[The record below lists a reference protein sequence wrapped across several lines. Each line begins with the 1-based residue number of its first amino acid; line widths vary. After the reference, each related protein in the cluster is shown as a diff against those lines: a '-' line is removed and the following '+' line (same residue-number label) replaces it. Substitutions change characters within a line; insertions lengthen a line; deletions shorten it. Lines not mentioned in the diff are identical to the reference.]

1 MRRYRLSSL
10 ITVSI
15 VVGIV
20 YSFVLLPILQQLQVF
35 NDPVSYPILA
45 VLLLANSLSLTA
57 SIIVT
62 LIAVYGAAEFRWIIF
77 ILAIVST
84 TICVPVFKLTMDY
97 ALSLDIE
104 YTYILSKVYLNVV
117 SIRLIGGTLILT
129 ALLAS
134 SIIVFSDPRVYIGIG
149 RDGKRHIY
157 VKSKLLSLVKLFTSS
172 RDRLIGVTYDHQFI
186 LKPSVAGVDEVEFND
201 KLRLIPYGALWML
214 AKFLAVFVATLG
226 LGSQLAVKIDLLI
239 HSMSIYGV
247 DFQTVISKIASTLL
261 ARVTPGYVTP
271 IDYPINEALTLEI
284 YYNVLYNLAYILAVL
299 WILRLILASIG
310 DTASIVLS
318 RHLGLTSTSSVIRI
332 AANIA
337 CIAASSLLV
346 VFLRVPIQVF
356 DASTP
361 YHTLTIGLALI
372 ASTCLAVILRL
383 SIFTGR
389 MYHTTSR
396 IYRAIVHQYS
406 SYRVA
411 LLAIVIVGLLS
422 PSIYARLAIE
432 TQMQGKAYEYL
443 WIPAYLPT
451 IKFTRWAYSVDDI
464 ERIGIDSISINDTR
478 ILERTRIFTAEA
490 ARLNLRPYV
499 GVNWMSIDDA
509 IVDIVYLKGK
519 EYWVAILT
527 PVRPPYAG
535 DVDVWRAN
543 HLILTHSE
551 KVLALDSTSA
561 EIIDIRELLNLTR
574 YPTLYYGEGELWR
587 EVDEVYVGVPGFQE
601 IHLPGYIGPS
611 GYDSTPD
618 YLYRG
623 FWRFWKFFWGF
634 RWDFAQGVYGDIKAL
649 VDRDCR
655 NRVSKLLL
663 PNLYTTESGYIIFDE
678 KGNIYLLYWIWAS
691 WPPPHEYLDWPS
703 HEYEGIQ
710 RLLGFVIVDLYSGV
724 IDGYL
729 LENYRSDYITEYYR
743 AKYSL
748 WSKPIPEWIK
758 RQLKYPEEFLESQID
773 CYNWYFQ
780 EDFSRWQSNQFY
792 DFTRTQT
799 GALFE
804 DVRYITIRFEGEETW
819 CAVRLVEWYR
829 SPSRNLAG
837 MYIAPSG
844 HMLGN
849 IYFLSLEDRTV
860 IGPWTAL
867 SVVSNNPDVKRELTL
882 HPNWRYSNIL
892 LYAMGRNLVYLIPFY
907 GEERDLVLPAMV
919 VAVDAERQE
928 IGSYVILN
936 PKNPDEVRIA
946 ALKAVEKLEYGR
958 YTLGRE
964 EKITE
969 LKRILEDLGLT
980 IVEAE
985 ALYPHV
991 KVRVGDVRYARSED
1005 LGYIKQLIR
1014 TLIVGSVDRSGRIY
1028 IWFDDSRVNIGVMV
1042 KFSEIIELHYVSIE
1056 I

>member
-1 MRRYRLSSL
+1 MGRYRSPSL
-10 ITVSI
+10 ISVSI
-15 VVGIV
+15 LVGIV
-20 YSFVLLPILQQLQVF
+20 YSFILLSILQQLQVF
-35 NDPVSYPILA
+35 NDPVSYPIL
-45 VLLLANSLSLTA
+45 VILLLANALSLTA
-57 SIIVT
+57 PIAVT
-62 LIAVYGAAEFRWIIF
+62 LTAVYGVVELRWIIF
-77 ILAIVST
+77 ILTVVSAAIC
-84 TICVPVFKLTMDY
+84 IPVFKLTMDY

-104 YTYILSKVYLNVV
+104 YSYILSKAYLNVV
-117 SIRLIGGTLILT
+117 SIRLIDGALILT

-134 SIIVFSDPRVYIGIG
+134 SVVVLSDPRVYIGIG
-149 RDGKRHIY
+149 RDGRKHIY
-157 VKSKLLSLVKLFTSS
+157 VKSKLLSLVKVFTGS
-172 RDRLIGVTYDHQFI
+172 RDRLVGVTYDHQFI

-201 KLRLIPYGALWML
+201 KLRLIPYGALWLL
-214 AKFLAVFVATLG
+214 AKFLAVFIATLR
-226 LGSQLAVKIDLLI
+226 LGSQLAVTIDLVFN
-239 HSMSIYGV
+239 SMRMYGV
-247 DFQTVISKIASTLL
+247 TLQTVISRIASTLL
-261 ARVTPGYVTP
+261 VRVTPSYVTP
-271 IDYPINEALTLEI
+271 ADYPINEALTLEI
-284 YYNVLYNLAYILAVL
+284 YSLFYILAYILAVL
-299 WILRLILASIG
+299 WVLRLILASIG
-310 DTASIVLS
+310 DTASIILS
-318 RHLGLTSTSSVIRI
+318 KHLGPASVTSIIRI
-332 AANIA
+332 AANIVS
-337 CIAASSLLV
+337 IAVSSLLV
-346 VFLRVPIQVF
+346 VFLRVPMQVF

-361 YHTLTIGLALI
+361 YHTLAIDLALA
-372 ASTCLAVILRL
+372 ASTCLAVVFRL
-383 SIFTGR
+383 SVSTVR
-389 MYHTTSR
+389 MYRATSR
-396 IYRAIVHQYS
+396 IYHAIVHRYS
-406 SYRVA
+406 SYRIA
-411 LLAIVIVGLLS
+411 LLAVIIVGILS

-451 IKFTRWAYSVDDI
+451 IKFTKWAYSVDDI
-464 ERIGIDSISINDTR
+464 ERVGIDSISINDTS

-499 GVNWMSIDDA
+499 GVNWMSIDEA
-509 IVDIVYLKGK
+509 IIDIVYLKGK
-519 EYWVAILT
+519 EYWVAVLA

-551 KVLALDSTSA
+551 RILALDSTSA
-561 EIIDIRELLNLTR
+561 EIIDARELLNLTV
-574 YPTLYYGEGELWR
+574 YPTLYYGEGGLWR
-587 EVDEVYVGVPGFQE
+587 EVGEVYIGVPGFQE
-601 IHLPGYIGPS
+601 MHLPGYIGPP
-611 GYDSTPD
+611 GYDGTPD
-618 YLYRG
+618 YMYKG
-623 FWRFWKFFWGF
+623 FWRFWKFFWEF
-634 RWDFAQGVYGDIKAL
+634 RWDFAQGVYGDIRAL

-655 NRVSKLLL
+655 GRISRLLL
-663 PNLYTTESGYIIFDE
+663 PNLHTTESGYIVFDE
-678 KGNIYLLYWIWAS
+678 EGNMYLLYWVWVS

-703 HEYEGIQ
+703 NEYEGIQ
-710 RLLGFVIVDLYSGV
+710 RLLGFVLVDLHSGV
-724 IDGYL
+724 MDGYL
-729 LENYRSDYITEYYR
+729 LESYRDDYITAYYR

-758 RQLKYPEEFLESQID
+758 KQLKYPEELLELQID

-792 DFTRTQT
+792 DFTRTQA

-804 DVRYITIRFEGEETW
+804 DVRYITIRFKGEETW

-892 LYAMGRNLVYLIPFY
+892 LYAVGRNLVYLIPFY

-919 VAVDAERQE
+919 VAVDAEKQE
-928 IGSYVILN
+928 IGSYVIVN

-946 ALKAVEKLEYGR
+946 GLKAVEKLEYGR
-958 YTLGRE
+958 YTLGRG
-964 EKITE
+964 EKITR
-969 LKRILEDLGLT
+969 LKSILEDLGLT

-991 KVRVGDVRYARSED
+991 KVRMGDVRYSRPED
-1005 LGYIKQLIR
+1005 LEYIKQLIQ
-1014 TLIVGSVDRSGRIY
+1014 TLILRSADRSGRVY
-1028 IWFDDSRVNIGVMV
+1028 IWFDDNRVNIGVMI
-1042 KFSEIIELHYVSIE
+1042 KFSEIIELHYLSIE